1 MKKALLKR
9 ISRQT
14 ERLLVE
20 WIKSLLTEEE
30 ANKVTLDNVN
40 TLLHAEYH
48 TYTDQGLRLTP
59 NTPKWIRQGLKKMV
73 KENPTLDIESITLE
87 QLQWKA
93 MSHRTQLSTI
103 D

>member
-40 TLLHAEYH
+40 TL
-48 TYTDQGLRLTP
+48 
-59 NTPKWIRQGLKKMV
+59 
-73 KENPTLDIESITLE
+73 
-87 QLQWKA
+87 
-93 MSHRTQLSTI
+93 
-103 D
+103 